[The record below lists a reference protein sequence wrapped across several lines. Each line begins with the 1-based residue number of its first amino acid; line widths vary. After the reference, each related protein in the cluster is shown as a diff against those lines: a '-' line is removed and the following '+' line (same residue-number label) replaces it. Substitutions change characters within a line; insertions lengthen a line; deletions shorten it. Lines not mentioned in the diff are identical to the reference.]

1 MLGKTVLLCGFFLT
15 LATPGYSCDLC
26 TALSSDK
33 TAFDEYWFP
42 AIGND
47 PSLGINWKQL
57 IPTESQKRD
66 LDALEKE
73 WLAQAAKQPMDK
85 TPETKLQTLL
95 RDSRGKTQEIMS
107 TFKEIGVMANK
118 MRENFE
124 LRYKVLSREQQET
137 LQHLYKKRDALQA
150 KAKVMRDIAQQ
161 DLDAGMVLNSKARKR
176 VLCPFAELDRT
187 SAQKSSFLLL

>member
-1 MLGKTVLLCGFFLT
+1 MIGKTVLLCGLLLT
-15 LATPGYSCDLC
+15 LATPGYTCDLC

-57 IPTESQKRD
+57 SLTETQKRD
-66 LDALEKE
+66 IDSLEKE
-73 WLAQAAKQPMDK
+73 WLAQAKQPADK
-85 TPETKLQTLL
+85 TPENKLQTLL
-95 RDSRGKTQEIMS
+95 RDSKGKTQEIIS
-107 TFKEIGVMANK
+107 TFKEIGFMANRT
-118 MRENFE
+118 RENFE
-124 LRYKVLSREQQET
+124 LRYKVLSREQQES

-150 KAKVMRDIAQQ
+150 KAKVMRDIARQ

-176 VLCPFAELDRT
+176 VLCPYAELDRT
-187 SAQKSSFLLL
+187 SAQTSSFLLL